1 MTPWWREAVV
11 YQIYPRSFL
20 DTNGDGVGDLNG
32 ITAKLDYLEWLGV
45 DCLWLTPI
53 YPSPMADFSYDV
65 ANYTDV
71 EPLFGDLAIFD
82 HLLAAAHGRGMK
94 VILDWVPNH
103 TSSHH
108 PWFVDAVS
116 SPSSAFRDFY
126 IWKKGGAEGTPPN
139 NWVRAWVDA
148 PAWTYDETSGEWYLH
163 CFLAEQPDLNW
174 ANPAVRAA
182 MAETLRFWLDRG
194 VDGFRMDVILSLIHI

>member
-108 PWFVDAVS
+108 PVS
-116 SPSSAFRDFY
+116 Y
-126 IWKKGGAEGTPPN
+126 TH
-139 NWVRAWVDA
+139 
-148 PAWTYDETSGEWYLH
+148 L
-163 CFLAEQPDLNW
+163 
-174 ANPAVRAA
+174 
-182 MAETLRFWLDRG
+182 TLPTIYS
-194 VDGFRMDVILSLIHI
+194 V

>member
-1 MTPWWREAVV
+1 MTPWWHEAVV

-71 EPLFGDLAIFD
+71 EPLFGDLQKWRGVI
-82 HLLAAAHGRGMK
+82 AAGVVHDDLER
-94 VILDWVPNH
+94 
-103 TSSHH
+103 
-108 PWFVDAVS
+108 
-116 SPSSAFRDFY
+116 RD
-126 IWKKGGAEGTPPN
+126 GLGCG
-139 NWVRAWVDA
+139 D
-148 PAWTYDETSGEWYLH
+148 
-163 CFLAEQPDLNW
+163 
-174 ANPAVRAA
+174 
-182 MAETLRFWLDRG
+182 ETLR
-194 VDGFRMDVILSLIHI
+194 ILCTRTVSHRHDDLGA